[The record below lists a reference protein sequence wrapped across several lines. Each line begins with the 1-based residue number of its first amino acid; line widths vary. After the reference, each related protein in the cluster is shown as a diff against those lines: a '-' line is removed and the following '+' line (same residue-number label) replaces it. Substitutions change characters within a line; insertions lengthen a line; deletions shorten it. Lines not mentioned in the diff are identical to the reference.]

1 MRIGIDIRCLT
12 EKYYS
17 GISEYTYNLLNELL
31 KIDQQNQYFLFYNAS
46 RSVTLPKF
54 DYPNVEYKKYNY
66 PNKIFNLSMTFLKY
80 PAIDRLIG
88 GVDVF
93 LTPGFL
99 FSHLSKK
106 CRKILIIH
114 DLSFEIYPDFFTFKK
129 RLWHKLIRPKLLC
142 QKADWLIAVSQN
154 TKNDLVNLYQINPK
168 KIKVISQGLNS
179 LFSQP
184 DDENQLLTVKN
195 KYQLSNNYIFYL
207 GNLEPRKNLS
217 SLIKAYELIKS
228 DVDLVI
234 AGSPAWKYKNIY
246 RLYERSNKKE
256 KIKFLGYIPLQ
267 DKKSL
272 YLMAKIFVYPSIYEG
287 FGLQVL
293 EAMACGKPVIT
304 SFNSSLV
311 EVIGDA
317 GLLID
322 PYNINELA
330 KSIDELL
337 ADEKLQQI
345 LSERG
350 LEQAKKFSWPATA
363 AEILKIIELGIKN

>member
-154 TKNDLVNLYQINPK
+154 TKNDLVNL
-168 KIKVISQGLNS
+168 
-179 LFSQP
+179 
-184 DDENQLLTVKN
+184 T
-195 KYQLSNNYIFYL
+195 
-207 GNLEPRKNLS
+207 
-217 SLIKAYELIKS
+217 
-228 DVDLVI
+228 
-234 AGSPAWKYKNIY
+234 
-246 RLYERSNKKE
+246 
-256 KIKFLGYIPLQ
+256 
-267 DKKSL
+267 
-272 YLMAKIFVYPSIYEG
+272 
-287 FGLQVL
+287 
-293 EAMACGKPVIT
+293 
-304 SFNSSLV
+304 
-311 EVIGDA
+311 
-317 GLLID
+317 
-322 PYNINELA
+322 
-330 KSIDELL
+330 
-337 ADEKLQQI
+337 
-345 LSERG
+345 
-350 LEQAKKFSWPATA
+350 
-363 AEILKIIELGIKN
+363 